1 MKKEARLYNVG
12 KIVSSTNGAG
22 KTRQSHEKNEIR
34 AFFNTKTKTSSK
46 WIKDLNVR
54 PDTTKFLEKNKGRTL
69 SDINC
74 SNIFIHLP
82 EMEIKTKTNKWDS
95 LKSKNFFIA
104 KETIKKI
111 KRQITDWGK
120 NYL

>member
-54 PDTTKFLEKNKGRTL
+54 PSTIKLLEENRFGSFFYPSPRIMETKAK
-69 SDINC
+69 I
-74 SNIFIHLP
+74 
-82 EMEIKTKTNKWDS
+82 NKWEI
-95 LKSKNFFIA
+95 LKRKSFCTA
-104 KETIKKI
+104 KETIKKM